1 LIETAYQEIQKL
13 KDQGVDEKDL
23 EKVKETQKQTRIK
36 SLEQNRFWQSQMQSS
51 FLNGTDLN
59 NIKLES
65 LEGWIEKLTA
75 ADLQNAVAKYF
86 NDDEKIQ
93 VIMHPEK
100 TEE

>member
-1 LIETAYQEIQKL
+1 
-13 KDQGVDEKDL
+13 
-23 EKVKETQKQTRIK
+23 
-36 SLEQNRFWQSQMQSS
+36 MQSS

-100 TEE
+100 TED